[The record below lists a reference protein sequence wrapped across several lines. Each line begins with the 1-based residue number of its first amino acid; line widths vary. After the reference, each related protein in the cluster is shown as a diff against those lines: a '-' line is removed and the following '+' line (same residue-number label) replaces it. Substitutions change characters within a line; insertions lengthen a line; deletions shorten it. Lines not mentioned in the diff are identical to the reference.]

1 MKTIGTLLK
10 DARAKKRYSVARLE
24 RITKIRTDYIRA
36 IEEENW
42 NSLPERPVVAG
53 FINSI
58 AQSLA
63 VDQKQAAA
71 LFRRDYPPKKLRVNP
86 KPDLLNKFVWSPR
99 LTFLVGIFAIII
111 AVLGYLTFQ
120 YLNFIRPPNLEV
132 NTPFENQVIR
142 ESKIKVTGSTDPD
155 VSIVVNNQPVM
166 VEESGNFLTEI
177 EIYEGTDEIVVKAK
191 SRSGKET
198 VVRRKIV
205 PELDQSK

>member
-53 FINSI
+53 FVNSI

-99 LTFLVGIFAIII
+99 LTFLVGIFTIII

-120 YLNFIRPPNLEV
+120 YLNFIRPPNLEI
-132 NTPFENQVIR
+132 NRPLENQVIE
-142 ESKIKVTGSTDPD
+142 ESTIEVAGTTHPD
-155 VSIVVNNQPVM
+155 ASVVVNNQPVI
-166 VEESGNFLTEI
+166 VEEDGNFLTEV
-177 EIYEGTDEIVVKAK
+177 EIYEGTNEIVITAK

-198 VVRRKIV
+198 MVRRKII
-205 PELDQSK
+205 PTLD